1 MFDSAPQ
8 TEGRFGAL
16 FLRLRKF
23 GRLALGGVC
32 AIYWLPVGAFAVFFG
47 VSMIVE
53 QSAAW
58 PLGLLFV
65 AWGGG
70 GVFGLLAYLAHA
82 TSGASKFNAFCRWR
96 CAEPFG
102 LAWGALAA
110 TPVLLSALASSVPS
124 DTLVSKGLV
133 WMLAA
138 VLLDSVLILF
148 FTVMDSNRAC
158 A

>member
-1 MFDSAPQ
+1 MLDLAPQ
-8 TEGRFGAL
+8 TGGRFGAP

-23 GRLALGGVC
+23 GRLALGGAC
-32 AIYWLPVGAFAVFFG
+32 AIYWLPAGAFAVFFG

-53 QSAAW
+53 QGAAW
-58 PLGLLFV
+58 PLGLLVV

-82 TSGASKFNAFCRWR
+82 IGGASKFNAFCGWR

-110 TPVLLSALASSVPS
+110 APFLLSAFASSDPS
-124 DTLVSKGLV
+124 DTLIFKGLV
-133 WMLAA
+133 WVLAA
-138 VLLDSVLILF
+138 VLLDSVLILL
-148 FTVMDSNRAC
+148 FTVIDSNRAC